1 MDDAA
6 IVSLYWAR
14 SEDAISQT
22 AATAMVC
29 RPIEPED
36 KRTEDYITGRFG

>member
-22 AATAMVC
+22 AAKYGSYC
-29 RPIEPED
+29 RTISYNILANAED
-36 KRTEDYITGRFG
+36 ADE